1 MAVDAAVELAFGVVQ
16 VHAAQVVET
25 DDVAKLLKSALA
37 LFFGT
42 QIVPGGEGVAGVDA
56 NADAALVFHA
66 VDDRRQMF
74 EFEAQVAA
82 LAGGVFDHRR
92 HAGGFI
98 QRDVDRFGDARQAL
112 VFIDLQQVA
121 ARVEVQQRQPQLF
134 AALQLVDKR
143 LARFFQRLGHRVAQV
158 DQVAVV
164 RQDLPRPE
172 AILRAGAL
180 ELIDHVGGQRRGLP
194 LTLIFG
200 EQGER
205 GRLQFVRADNRLIH
219 AA

>member
-74 EFEAQVAA
+74 EFEARVAA
-82 LAGGVFDHRR
+82 TAGGVSITAVTPAVLSSAMLIDSAMR
-92 HAGGFI
+92 AGHLSSSICSRWLPGWKFSSVSPSCS
-98 QRDVDRFGDARQAL
+98 QRCNSSINASRDFSNASATGWR
-112 VFIDLQQVA
+112 
-121 ARVEVQQRQPQLF
+121 
-134 AALQLVDKR
+134 
-143 LARFFQRLGHRVAQV
+143 V